1 MSNQL
6 VEYLKKINF
15 ERYAA
20 FIALIILFII
30 SSFLSPYFFQFQNIL
45 NILRQ
50 VSYTGII
57 ALGMCFVI
65 IGGGIDLSVG
75 SVVPFVAGVSIL
87 FLNYVHPII
96 GNDVVSVAATI
107 LVGLCLGSLAGALNG
122 VMITW
127 GKIAPFIATL
137 GTMAI
142 FRSLALFIGD
152 AGEIRSSNFLFGEFG
167 MNRIFFIPVPV
178 FVMLFLAAV
187 LSLILNN
194 TKYGRYLC
202 AVGIDRRTSKFAAIS
217 VNRIVFFSYAITG
230 FLVGVSAI
238 LLASRFNAV
247 STSNT
252 GLAFEL
258 DAIAAVII
266 GGTPMMGGR
275 GTVWGTI
282 FGAII
287 LGIINN
293 MLNMLGVS
301 PYLQGTV
308 KGIVIIGAVYI
319 QKNRRVIGE

>member
-1 MSNQL
+1 MDHTIAARIRTFNY
-6 VEYLKKINF
+6 EK
-15 ERYAA
+15 YASL
-20 FIALIILFII
+20 IALILLFVI
-30 SSFLSPYFFQFQNIL
+30 SSFLSPYFLQFQNIL

-75 SVVPFVAGVSIL
+75 SVVPFIAGVAIVL
-87 FLNYVHPII
+87 LNYLLPIF
-96 GNDVVSVAATI
+96 NNELLAVVAAI
-107 LVGLCLGSLAGALNG
+107 LAATALGVLAGALNG
-122 VMITW
+122 VMITR

-152 AGEIRSSNFLFGEFG
+152 AGEIRSNSFLFGEFG
-167 MNRIFFIPVPV
+167 MNRIWFIPVPV
-178 FVMLFLAAV
+178 FVMLLLAAI
-187 LSLILNN
+187 LSIILHN

-202 AVGIDRRTSKFAAIS
+202 AVGIDRRVAKIAAIN
-217 VNRIVFFSYAITG
+217 VNRVVFMSYVITG
-230 FLVGVSAI
+230 FLVAVSAI

-266 GGTPMMGGR
+266 GGTPMTGGR
-275 GTVWGTI
+275 GTIWGTI

-308 KGIVIIGAVYI
+308 KGLVIIGAVYI
-319 QKNRRVIGE
+319 QRNRRMAEA

>member
-1 MSNQL
+1 MNNQL
-6 VEYLKKINF
+6 VKYLKNF
-15 ERYAA
+15 NYEKYAA
-20 FIALIILFII
+20 FVALVALFII
-30 SSFLSPYFFQFQNIL
+30 SSFLSPYFLQFQNIL

-75 SVVPFVAGVSIL
+75 SVVPFVAGVTIL
-87 FLNYVHPII
+87 FLNYIHPLI
-96 GNDVVSVAATI
+96 GNDIISVSLAV
-107 LVGLCLGSLAGALNG
+107 LVGLVIGSLAGALNG
-122 VMITW
+122 LMITR

-152 AGEIRSSNFLFGEFG
+152 AGEIRSTNFLFGEFG

-178 FVMLFLAAV
+178 FVMLLLAAV
-187 LSLILNN
+187 LSLVLNN

-202 AVGIDRRTSKFAAIS
+202 AVGIDRRVAKFAAIS
-217 VNRIVFFSYAITG
+217 VNRIVFFSYVITG
-230 FLVGVSAI
+230 FLVGVSSV

-266 GGTPMMGGR
+266 GGTPMTGGR
-275 GTVWGTI
+275 GTIWGVVY
-282 FGAII
+282 GAII

-319 QKNRRVIGE
+319 QKNKRALVE